1 MNEKFFGR
9 LQTLRQ
15 KIRDDINIAKNPY
28 EILLD
33 VIQEIGEITGEENFY
48 PEVRD
53 DIISV
58 YGHVLNEEKILIIE
72 LQEISA
78 RRQKIQAA
86 LVNPNFSDEDKSRIK
101 NALDRHD
108 AEIKYLQSLIADKK

>member
-1 MNEKFFGR
+1 MSEKFFGR

-33 VIQEIGEITGEENFY
+33 VIKEIGEITGEENFY

-53 DIISV
+53 DIISI
-58 YGHVLNEEKILIIE
+58 YGHAFNEEKILIIE

-78 RRQKIQAA
+78 RRKKIQAA
-86 LVNPNFSDEDKSRIK
+86 LDNPNFNDEDKARMK
-101 NALDRHD
+101 NALERHD
-108 AEIKYLQSLIADKK
+108 AEIQRLKLKLVKS